1 MYIETLC
8 TPAVLFV
15 MIMMFHLIF
24 ELYNEDYS
32 MAFLKLFCSIVM
44 ILFLQLLCSAHMEI
58 IAWVIVFLPLI
69 VYSYMTLLLF
79 FVFGNDPSPAIKQ
92 YEIKNLK

>member
-8 TPAVLFV
+8 TPSILFV
-15 MIMMFHLIF
+15 MIMMFHLMF
-24 ELYNEDYS
+24 ELYDQQYS

-69 VYSYMTLLLF
+69 IYSYMTFLLF
-79 FVFGNDPSPAIKQ
+79 FVFGTDPSSAIKQ
-92 YEIKNLK
+92 FEIK